1 MTGPYLGQGFGIK
14 VLSAADAAVS
24 AGVVVTVTTVE
35 VEAEADEVDV
45 SALSSSSGPC
55 VVDAEGDE
63 AIINQLSRD
72 PRRHKLLC

>member
-14 VLSAADAAVS
+14 VLSADAAVS

-35 VEAEADEVDV
+35 EADDVDI
-45 SALSSSSGPC
+45 SALSSSGGC

-63 AIINQLSRD
+63 AIIN
-72 PRRHKLLC
+72 

>member
-35 VEAEADEVDV
+35 EEAEADEVDV
-45 SALSSSSGPC
+45 SALSSSGAC

>member
-35 VEAEADEVDV
+35 EEGEADEVDV
-45 SALSSSSGPC
+45 SALSSSGAC